1 MYHLAKKINTVA
13 SMRTSYSYI
22 TPYTNNNNNIEKSIY
37 DIIERYVPQYNHLH
51 KFPNTEFSNHYI
63 VSDLLRG
70 TLSSDLKAHH
80 NNVLEHSH
88 EDILAMKVHSSYLN
102 LYNLKTEEQLAK
114 HLMTNILDHIHVYS
128 NH

>member
-1 MYHLAKKINTVA
+1 MIKSARLQKDCKNFWIAVPFQRFH
-13 SMRTSYSYI
+13 SY
-22 TPYTNNNNNIEKSIY
+22 
-37 DIIERYVPQYNHLH
+37 RQYNHLH